1 MSTLSAETKKM
12 SDLAEITT
20 FESDGSYVYI
30 HDGSGLKRIL
40 VSDLQAALSSRV
52 ETLET
57 FNAVLVADG
66 AEAHNMIFRGK
77 YLGTEV
83 TDEQWAAIAD
93 GTFADL
99 YLGDYWTIDGVNWRI
114 WHFNYWIKAGDTS
127 CTTPHVVIMPDTI
140 LYSAQMNSSNTMSGG
155 YVGSEMY
162 TTNLANA
169 KTTINSAF
177 GSDHIL
183 SHREYL
189 TNAITSG
196 YPSAGAWYDSTV
208 ELPNEIMIYGS
219 HIFKPLNS
227 LGATIPNSYT
237 VCKTQLALAAISSQ
251 YVNIRSSYWLR
262 DVVSAAACAIVADRG
277 GAGGDGASNSFGVRP
292 AFGIC

>member
-1 MSTLSAETKKM
+1 MSTLSVETKKM
-12 SDLAEITT
+12 ADLAAITT

-30 HDGSGLKRIL
+30 HDGSGLKKIL
-40 VSDLQAALSSRV
+40 VSDLQAALNSRV

-99 YLGDYWTIDGVNWRI
+99 YLGDYWTINGVNWRI

-127 CTTPHVVIMPDTI
+127 CTTPHVVIMPDTV
-140 LYSAQMNSSNTMSGG
+140 LYSAQMNSSNATSGG

-162 TTNLANA
+162 TTNLADA

-177 GSDHIL
+177 GSSHVL

-189 TNAITSG
+189 TNAVTSG
-196 YPSAGAWYDSTV
+196 YPSAGAWCDSTV

-219 HIFKPLNS
+219 HVFAS
-227 LGATIPNSYT
+227 AATGSVTPTRHT
-237 VCKTQLALAAISSQ
+237 VDKTQLALAAIAPQ

-262 DVVSAAACAIVADRG
+262 DVVTAANFAYVSSYGYATCNN
-277 GAGGDGASNSFGVRP
+277 ASNSYSVRP